1 MQGSDVILINAHL
14 HLFARYFC
22 KCSGMS
28 GARRSEAASMEARE
42 AASGDMDREER
53 LEFRHF
59 VKAMRFNRSRTVEMR
74 FGLLASIAIGLRVF
88 YSNLIG
94 SGTAYSIFL
103 FMLCE

>member
-1 MQGSDVILINAHL
+1 
-14 HLFARYFC
+14 
-22 KCSGMS
+22 MS